1 MTHYYVMAVLSKC
14 PSLFGIGLIA
24 SVPLPPLCCDVAM
37 PQAEGTPSRTPTR
50 RLTAKSPPSR
60 QAAVS
65 DSKAAAVTSGMA
77 METVSISASDSEAAS
92 DILDGHGDPELQS
105 ILDECGKA
113 HGHAPETPPGLVR
126 TNMISLGS

>member
-24 SVPLPPLCCDVAM
+24 SVPLPSLCCDVAM

-60 QAAVS
+60 QAAV
-65 DSKAAAVTSGMA
+65 A
-77 METVSISASDSEAAS
+77 EIVSISASDSEAAS